1 MKLQDTFLGQNKGL
15 AFKLI
20 LLIFTSTAI
29 IFSITFLYNY
39 SISRKMVEKN
49 LRLNAENLTNAAVLR
64 VDKVLSTVQK
74 IPDNYSKIIE
84 ASVYSRDEYINVL
97 KQLVENNPE
106 IFGAGLMFEPYYP
119 DPSLKYNALYVYH
132 KDEKIEFKTF
142 GENVDYF
149 TMDYYQIPK
158 ELNRSLWSQPYFDEG
173 VGDALMTTYSVPLY
187 KYINGRKKLIGVLGV
202 DLSLDW
208 LQKYLNS
215 IKIYE
220 TGYAFLI
227 SSTGTLVSHPDK
239 NVIMN
244 ETIFS
249 IADAQKSQQL
259 RTIGYNMIHGGT
271 SFAEMEYHNLRT
283 GKLSWIAYAPV
294 PTNNWSIG
302 VVFPVDE
309 LMADVNKLI
318 TNLLFIG
325 IGGLAIIL
333 MLIILISKSIT
344 RPLSILTQAA
354 GRFAQGNFDVLLPQI
369 KSGDEIG
376 KLNSS
381 FIYMQNTLA
390 STINDLR
397 EASSKLK
404 ISNDKLEEYNRTL
417 EQKVDE
423 RTAALN
429 EKNKQ
434 LDAAFNDLKA
444 AQAQLVQSEKMASL
458 GQLTA
463 GIAHEIKNPLNFI
476 NNYSEI
482 TVDLIKEMTEEMDR
496 LSGKLLPDERTFFQE
511 ITNDIASSARKINDH
526 GKRADSII
534 KGMLLHSR
542 GKTGD
547 KQLTDVNALL
557 TEAFN
562 LSYHSIRAQ
571 DSNFN
576 IKIETDYD
584 TTIGMINIVAQ
595 DINRVFLNIINN
607 ACYSTN
613 QKNKRFMDNYYT
625 PVLQIRT
632 NNSGDNVEIRI
643 RDNGTGIPQEI
654 IDKVFNPFFTTK
666 PAGQGTGLGLSLSFD
681 IIVQEHHGEM
691 KVDSKEGEYAEFVI
705 VIPKNLV

>member
-1 MKLQDTFLGQNKGL
+1 MKLQDTFFRLNKGL

-39 SISRKMVEKN
+39 NISRKMVEKN
-49 LRLNAENLTNAAVLR
+49 LKLNAESVTNAAVLR

-84 ASVYSRDEYINVL
+84 ASDYSRDELIDVL
-97 KQLVENNPE
+97 KQLVGNNPE

-119 DPSLKYNALYVYH
+119 DPSLKYNTLYVYH

-173 VGDALMTTYSVPLY
+173 VGDVLMTTYSVPLY
-187 KYINGRKKLIGVLGV
+187 KYINGRKQLVGVLGV

-208 LQKYLNS
+208 LQQYLNS

-227 SSTGTLVSHPDK
+227 SSIGTIVSHPDK
-239 NVIMN
+239 NMIMN

-259 RTIGYNMIHGGT
+259 RIIGYNMIHGET

-309 LMADVNKLI
+309 LMVDVNDLI
-318 TNLLFIG
+318 TNLLIIG

-333 MLIILISKSIT
+333 ILIILISKSIT
-344 RPLSILTQAA
+344 RPLRILTQAA
-354 GRFAQGNFDVLLPQI
+354 GRFAQGNFDVILPQI

-376 KLNSS
+376 KLNVS
-381 FIYMQNTLA
+381 FIYMQNALA
-390 STINDLR
+390 STINDLQ

-404 ISNDKLEEYNRTL
+404 ISNDKLEEYSRTL

-423 RTAALN
+423 RTA
-429 EKNKQ
+429 K
-434 LDAAFNDLKA
+434 LKA

-463 GIAHEIKNPLNFI
+463 GIAHEIKNPLNFV

-482 TVDLIKEMTEEMDR
+482 TVDLVKELTVELDK
-496 LSGKLLPDERTFFQE
+496 LSGKLLTKERDYFQE

-542 GKTGD
+542 GQTGD
-547 KQLTDVNALL
+547 KQLTDVNAMLA
-557 TEAFN
+557 ESFN
-562 LSYHSIRAQ
+562 LSYHSMRAQ
-571 DSNFN
+571 DSSFN

-584 TTIGMINIVAQ
+584 TTIGMINVVPQ
-595 DINRVFLNIINN
+595 DISRVFLNIINN

-613 QKNKRFMDNYYT
+613 QKTKRFMDNYT
-625 PVLQIRT
+625 PILQIRT

-643 RDNGTGIPQEI
+643 RDNGTGIPQDI

-681 IIVQEHHGEM
+681 IVVQEHHGEM

-705 VIPKNLV
+705 IIPKNLI